1 MYQYDYRFKI
11 SIISVGDCSVLQIK
25 LSEDSSSLLGTIS
38 NGFCVWDLSSD
49 DTKILYLPHGV
60 RNITINMMQSN
71 SCMLSAD
78 KRFLVSGVRYSITI
92 TYS

>member
-1 MYQYDYRFKI
+1 
-11 SIISVGDCSVLQIK
+11 VLQIK

-38 NGFCVWDLSSD
+38 NGFCIWDLSSD
-49 DTKILYLPHGV
+49 GTKVLHLPHGV

-78 KRFLVSGVRYSITI
+78 KRFLVAGVRLV
-92 TYS
+92 